1 MQRLYLSALPTA
13 ASPVGPFRF
22 SLKAIALLTA
32 VFSIACAGRAAA
44 GTAPMFT
51 SPSTVTFPQGI
62 YSSFTITT
70 SGDPIPSITQTGH
83 LPGGVKFI
91 DNGDGTATLSGRPG
105 NGQGL
110 IGDYALTLTASN
122 GMNPP
127 ATQNFTLTISNPPRI
142 VSANNTTFVVGN
154 ANTFTIKALKTVPK
168 STLSFTGAL
177 PAGVTFTANNNGT
190 ATLSGNPAAGSEGVY
205 QITLTAQNGTLP
217 NATQL
222 FTLTVQ
228 DAVPIFRAPI
238 ITSAASTTFT
248 AGIEG
253 TFTVR
258 TSALPTAH
266 LL

>member
-1 MQRLYLSALPTA
+1 M
-13 ASPVGPFRF
+13 
-22 SLKAIALLTA
+22 
-32 VFSIACAGRAAA
+32 
-44 GTAPMFT
+44 
-51 SPSTVTFPQGI
+51 
-62 YSSFTITT
+62 
-70 SGDPIPSITQTGH
+70 
-83 LPGGVKFI
+83 KFI
-91 DNGDGTATLSGRPG
+91 DNGDGTATISGRPG

-142 VSANNTTFVVGN
+142 VSANNTTFVVGTS
-154 ANTFTIKALKTVPK
+154 NTFTIKALKTVPK

-177 PAGVTFTANNNGT
+177 PAGVTFVANNNGT

-228 DAVPIFRAPI
+228 DAVPIFRAP
-238 ITSAASTTFT
+238 THHECVEHNLYRWHRRHFYGPNFSLADRNAQLSR
-248 AGIEG
+248 GRCRNG
-253 TFTVR
+253 
-258 TSALPTAH
+258 
-266 LL
+266 

>member
-1 MQRLYLSALPTA
+1 
-13 ASPVGPFRF
+13 
-22 SLKAIALLTA
+22 
-32 VFSIACAGRAAA
+32 
-44 GTAPMFT
+44 MFT

-62 YSSFTITT
+62 YSSFTVTT
-70 SGDPIPSITQTGH
+70 SGDPVPAITKAGN
-83 LPGGVKFI
+83 LPGGVKFV
-91 DNGDGTATLSGRPG
+91 DNGDGTATISGRPG
-105 NGQGL
+105 SGQGL

-154 ANTFTIKALKTVPK
+154 SNTFTIKALKTVPK

-177 PAGVTFTANNNGT
+177 PAGVTFVANNNGT

-205 QITLTAQNGTLP
+205 QITLMAQNGTLP

-238 ITSAASTTFT
+238 ITSASSTTFT
-248 AGIEG
+248 ADIEG

-258 TSALPTAH
+258 TSALPTADTCSH
-266 LL
+266 WNAAGMANFHRQYRRHGHDPGCAGFGRSRKL